1 MQTICRKL
9 RNWVW
14 TSASIKDDNATR
26 LSNLG
31 IQAGTANSYLVVFD
45 ERWFNYLG
53 DDMRNAH
60 AYTPNLEQLSL
71 LDWQDELFRV
81 TLSYRIIVLNVF
93 RGMENTS
100 PYLFSVWIS

>member
-1 MQTICRKL
+1 MGL
-9 RNWVW
+9 

-60 AYTPNLEQLSL
+60 TYTPNPEQLSL
-71 LDWQDELFRV
+71 LDWQDEFFRN
-81 TLSYRIIVLNVF
+81 SIVQDYSLNVS
-93 RGMENTS
+93 GWDGKHI
-100 PYLFSVWIS
+100 LFILRWIYESGWYRYRYGI